1 MGGQGGGGKGGGGK
15 GGGPKTGRG
24 KAGAARGGPGGGPG
38 GGSGRGLKTKAGTV
52 KGRTASSTRWLR
64 RQHADP
70 YVAEAK
76 AHGYRSR
83 AAFKLVQ
90 MDERFGLLKRGAR
103 VVDLG
108 AAPGGWTQVAI
119 ECCGRSARVVALDL
133 IEMAPIE
140 GAVLLTGDFREAE
153 VRARVAAALD
163 EPASLVL
170 SDMAAPAT
178 GHADTDHLRVMAL
191 AEAAFDF
198 AAEVLRP
205 GGAFVVKVLQG
216 GTEPALLNRLKQAFA
231 KLRHVKPPA
240 SRADSAEMYLVAT
253 GFRGG
258 PKAGGGP
265 EDGPGDG
272 PGGGTEV

>member
-1 MGGQGGGGKGGGGK
+1 MSGPGRGARSGGQGGAGKGGGGT
-15 GGGPKTGRG
+15 GGATR
-24 KAGAARGGPGGGPG
+24 GGPG
-38 GGSGRGLKTKAGTV
+38 GGSGRGLKIKAGTV
-52 KGRTASSTRWLR
+52 KGRSASSTRWLR

-76 AHGYRSR
+76 ARGYRSR
-83 AAFKLVQ
+83 AAFKLAQ
-90 MDERFGLLKRGAR
+90 MDDRFGLLKRGAR

-108 AAPGGWTQVAI
+108 AAPGGWTQVAL
-119 ECCGRSARVVALDL
+119 ERCGRSARVIALDL

-153 VRARVAAALD
+153 VRARVAAALGG
-163 EPASLVL
+163 PASLVL

-205 GGAFVVKVLQG
+205 GGAFVAKVLQG

-258 PKAGGGP
+258 AR
-265 EDGPGDG
+265 EASRTGD
-272 PGGGTEV
+272 

>member
-1 MGGQGGGGKGGGGK
+1 MGGQGGRGKGAGGKGAGGK
-15 GGGPKTGRG
+15 
-24 KAGAARGGPGGGPG
+24 G
-38 GGSGRGLKTKAGTV
+38 GGSGRGLKIKAGTA
-52 KGRTASSTRWLR
+52 KGRSASSTRWLR

-90 MDERFGLLKRGAR
+90 MDERFGLLTRGAR

-108 AAPGGWTQVAI
+108 AAPGGWTQVVR
-119 ECCGRSARVVALDL
+119 ERCGRNARVVALDL
-133 IEMAPIE
+133 VEMAPIE
-140 GAVLLTGDFREAE
+140 GAVLLIGDFREAE
-153 VRARVAAALD
+153 ARARVVAALD
-163 EPASLVL
+163 GPAALVL

-253 GFRGG
+253 GFRDRT
-258 PKAGGGP
+258 KAGGGP
-265 EDGPGDG
+265 REGAGNGPGDE
-272 PGGGTEV
+272 TEV

>member
-1 MGGQGGGGKGGGGK
+1 MSGPGRGGRHGGQGGAGK

-24 KAGAARGGPGGGPG
+24 QAGATRGATRGGPG
-38 GGSGRGLKTKAGTV
+38 GGSGRGLKIKAGTV
-52 KGRTASSTRWLR
+52 KGRSASSTRWLR

-76 AHGYRSR
+76 AQGYRSR
-83 AAFKLVQ
+83 AAFKLAQ

-108 AAPGGWTQVAI
+108 AAPGGWTQVVI
-119 ECCGRSARVVALDL
+119 ERCGRSARVIALDL

-163 EPASLVL
+163 GPASLVL

-198 AAEVLRP
+198 AGEVLGP

-253 GFRGG
+253 GFQDR

-265 EDGPGDG
+265 
-272 PGGGTEV
+272 GGGT

>member
-1 MGGQGGGGKGGGGK
+1 MSGPGRGGRHGGQGGAGKGGGDK

-24 KAGAARGGPGGGPG
+24 QVGATRGGAGGGPG
-38 GGSGRGLKTKAGTV
+38 GGSGRGLKIKAGTV
-52 KGRTASSTRWLR
+52 KGRSASSTRWLR

-76 AHGYRSR
+76 AQGYRSR
-83 AAFKLVQ
+83 AAFKLAQ

-108 AAPGGWTQVAI
+108 AAPGGWTQVVI
-119 ECCGRSARVVALDL
+119 ERCGRSARVVALDL

-163 EPASLVL
+163 GPASLVL

-198 AAEVLRP
+198 AGEVLGP

-253 GFRGG
+253 GFQDR

-265 EDGPGDG
+265 
-272 PGGGTEV
+272 GGGT

>member
-1 MGGQGGGGKGGGGK
+1 MGGQGGRGKGAGGK
-15 GGGPKTGRG
+15 
-24 KAGAARGGPGGGPG
+24 G
-38 GGSGRGLKTKAGTV
+38 GGSGRGLKIKAGTA
-52 KGRTASSTRWLR
+52 KGRSASSTRWLR

-76 AHGYRSR
+76 ERGYRSR

-90 MDERFGLLKRGAR
+90 RDERFGFLTRGAR

-108 AAPGGWTQVAI
+108 AAPGGWTQVVR
-119 ECCGRSARVVALDL
+119 ERCGRNARVVALDL
-133 IEMAPIE
+133 VEMAPIE
-140 GAVLLTGDFREAE
+140 GAVLLIGDFREAE
-153 VRARVAAALD
+153 ARARVVAALD
-163 EPASLVL
+163 GPAALVL

-258 PKAGGGP
+258 ACEGSTLP
-265 EDGPGDG
+265 DD
-272 PGGGTEV
+272 

>member
-1 MGGQGGGGKGGGGK
+1 MSGPGRGGRHGGQGGGGQGGGGKGGGGK
-15 GGGPKTGRG
+15 GGGG
-24 KAGAARGGPGGGPG
+24 KGGGPG
-38 GGSGRGLKTKAGTV
+38 GGSGRGLKIKAGTV
-52 KGRTASSTRWLR
+52 KGRSASSTRWLR

-76 AHGYRSR
+76 AQGYRSR
-83 AAFKLVQ
+83 AAFKLAQ

-119 ECCGRSARVVALDL
+119 ERCGRSARVIALDL

-163 EPASLVL
+163 GPASLVL

-198 AAEVLRP
+198 AGEVLGP
-205 GGAFVVKVLQG
+205 GGAFVAKVLQG

-253 GFRGG
+253 GFRDWS
-258 PKAGGGP
+258 KAGSR
-265 EDGPGDG
+265 
-272 PGGGTEV
+272 PGGGAAGGT

>member
-1 MGGQGGGGKGGGGK
+1 MSGPGRGGRHGGQGGGDKS
-15 GGGPKTGRG
+15 GGPKTGRG
-24 KAGAARGGPGGGPG
+24 KAGATQGGPG
-38 GGSGRGLKTKAGTV
+38 GGSGRGLKIKAGTV
-52 KGRTASSTRWLR
+52 KGRSASSTRWLR

-76 AHGYRSR
+76 AQGYRSR

-90 MDERFGLLKRGAR
+90 MDEGFGLLKRGAR

-108 AAPGGWTQVAI
+108 AAPGGWTQGVLVR
-119 ECCGRSARVVALDL
+119 CGRSARVVALDL

-140 GAVLLTGDFREAE
+140 GAVLLTGDFREDE
-153 VRARVAAALD
+153 VRARVVAALD
-163 EPASLVL
+163 GPAALVL

-198 AAEVLRP
+198 AAEVLGP
-205 GGAFVVKVLQG
+205 GGAFVAKVLQG

-231 KLRHVKPPA
+231 RLRHVKPPA

-258 PKAGGGP
+258 AREGSILP
-265 EDGPGDG
+265 ED
-272 PGGGTEV
+272 

>member
-1 MGGQGGGGKGGGGK
+1 MGGQGGRGKGGGGK

-24 KAGAARGGPGGGPG
+24 KAGAARDKAGAARGGPG

-52 KGRTASSTRWLR
+52 KGRSASSTRWLR

-108 AAPGGWTQVAI
+108 AAPGGWTQVALDR
-119 ECCGRSARVVALDL
+119 CGRSARVVALDL

-163 EPASLVL
+163 GPASLVL

-198 AAEVLRP
+198 AGEVLGP
-205 GGAFVVKVLQG
+205 GGAFVAKVLQG

-231 KLRHVKPPA
+231 RLRHVKPPA

-258 PKAGGGP
+258 N
-265 EDGPGDG
+265 GDE
-272 PGGGTEV
+272 PS

>member
-1 MGGQGGGGKGGGGK
+1 MSGPGRGGRHGGKVGTGK
-15 GGGPKTGRG
+15 
-24 KAGAARGGPGGGPG
+24 G
-38 GGSGRGLKTKAGTV
+38 GGSGRGLKVKAGTV
-52 KGRTASSTRWLR
+52 KGRSASSTRWLR

-76 AHGYRSR
+76 AQGYRSR
-83 AAFKLVQ
+83 SAFKLVQ
-90 MDERFGLLKRGAR
+90 MDDRFGLLKRGAR

-119 ECCGRSARVVALDL
+119 ERCGRNARVVALDL
-133 IEMAPIE
+133 MEMAPIE

-153 VRARVAAALD
+153 ARARVVAALD
-163 EPASLVL
+163 GPASLVL

-198 AAEVLRP
+198 AEEVLSP
-205 GGAFVVKVLQG
+205 GGAFVAKVLQG
-216 GTEPALLNRLKQAFA
+216 GTEPALLARLKQAFA

-240 SRADSAEMYLVAT
+240 SCADSAEMYLVAT

-258 PKAGGGP
+258 SKAGIRPGSEP
-265 EDGPGDG
+265 EDGPGGG
-272 PGGGTEV
+272 PRDDTEV